1 MKRLI
6 KTFFVLFTV
15 LLAPAIE
22 SQSNSDKSKS
32 IVILPSEPPITTTRP
47 HRAPAYIPVSA
58 FYSETL
64 SAVIFNFDIEVDEAE
79 ISIESASGEIVT
91 EYFLAPDSTAVI
103 PISGEA
109 DFYRISIL
117 LNGSASYS
125 GEFELHD

>member
-1 MKRLI
+1 MKKFLWMI
-6 KTFFVLFTV
+6 MF
-15 LLAPAIE
+15 
-22 SQSNSDKSKS
+22 S
-32 IVILPSEPPITTTRP
+32 IIITTTEFQTLSCSDKHVVIVMKPGSLAGTVRQS
-47 HRAPAYIPVSA
+47 RAPAYIPVSA

-91 EYFLAPDSTAVI
+91 EYFLAPDSTVVI

-125 GEFELHD
+125 GEFEIE

>member
-79 ISIESASGEIVT
+79 ISIESASGEIVS
-91 EYFLAPDSTAVI
+91 EYFLSPDSTVVI

-117 LNGSASYS
+117 LNGSVSYS
-125 GEFELHD
+125 GEFEIE

>member
-1 MKRLI
+1 MKRLL
-6 KTFFVLFTV
+6 KVFFVLLSVF
-15 LLAPAIE
+15 LATAVE
-22 SQSNSDKSKS
+22 SQSDNDKSKS
-32 IVILPSEPPITTTRP
+32 IVILPSEPPLTTTRP

-91 EYFLAPDSTAVI
+91 EYFLAPDSTVVI

-125 GEFELHD
+125 GEFEIE

>member
-91 EYFLAPDSTAVI
+91 EYFLAPDSTVVI

-125 GEFELHD
+125 GEFEIE

>member
-91 EYFLAPDSTAVI
+91 EYFLASDSMVVI

-125 GEFELHD
+125 GEFELYD